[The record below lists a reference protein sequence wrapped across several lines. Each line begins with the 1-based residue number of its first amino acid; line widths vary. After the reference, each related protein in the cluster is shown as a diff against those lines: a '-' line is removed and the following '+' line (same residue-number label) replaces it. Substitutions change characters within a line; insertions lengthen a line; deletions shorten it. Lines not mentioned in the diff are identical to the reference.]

1 MHTGRGEGKWKVQ
14 RALGNSTRL
23 DLALAGRR
31 TRPTVGNC
39 GATIWHSNMPYG
51 TCVLSPLPP
60 PTPSSSSSPRATVV
74 LVAAIAAVVVIAIT
88 ATGVTSYHEPAAYL
102 RSLTYKPQPIP
113 VYLARLWIRY
123 MPAHTSG
130 RGVQVYQ
137 LDVTRFVSAHDAFP
151 RGVPSQDENG

>member
-1 MHTGRGEGKWKVQ
+1 M
-14 RALGNSTRL
+14 LPPS
-23 DLALAGRR
+23 
-31 TRPTVGNC
+31 
-39 GATIWHSNMPYG
+39 
-51 TCVLSPLPP
+51 PP
-60 PTPSSSSSPRATVV
+60 PTPSSSSSSSPRAAVV
-74 LVAAIAAVVVIAIT
+74 LVAAIATAAVVVVAIT

-113 VYLARLWIRY
+113 VYLARPWIRY

-137 LDVTRFVSAHDAFP
+137 LDVTRFVYARDAFP